1 MSNQMEYKCPACGGA
16 LAFDSASQK
25 LKCPFCDSVYNL
37 DQFEQQQPA
46 TGGMN
51 WNVEP
56 GSEWA
61 AGETD
66 DISVLSCNSCGGE
79 IVCEDTTA
87 SATCPYCG
95 NPVSNFFRC
104 QGRTIL
110 VKNQAERK
118 R

>member
-37 DQFEQQQPA
+37 DQFEQQQPDPAQQAQAQQGEQPA

-66 DISVLSCNSCGGE
+66 DISVFSCNSCAFFLRF
-79 IVCEDTTA
+79 VPFLLLVRL
-87 SATCPYCG
+87 CPF
-95 NPVSNFFRC
+95 SKH
-104 QGRTIL
+104 L
-110 VKNQAERK
+110 
-118 R
+118 

>member
-37 DQFEQQQPA
+37 DQFEQQQPGPAQQAQAQQGEQPA

-66 DISVLSCNSCGGE
+66 DISVLSCNSWVVE
-79 IVCEDTTA
+79 RSYAKIRPLQQPALTA
-87 SATCPYCG
+87 AI
-95 NPVSNFFRC
+95 R
-104 QGRTIL
+104 
-110 VKNQAERK
+110 
-118 R
+118 

>member
-37 DQFEQQQPA
+37 DQFEQQPDPAQQAQAQQGEQPA

-61 AGETD
+61 
-66 DISVLSCNSCGGE
+66 
-79 IVCEDTTA
+79 
-87 SATCPYCG
+87 
-95 NPVSNFFRC
+95 
-104 QGRTIL
+104 GRR
-110 VKNQAERK
+110 NR
-118 R
+118 